1 MKVLKRGSKGK
12 AVERWQ
18 FFLRGLE
25 FYTGPTD
32 GDFGPLTEKAT
43 RLFQQAHVFGP
54 DLYEPGDENYCNGIV
69 GERTLGAA
77 MAIGFTPEVIIY
89 PAKDAKR
96 QEGPNWPA
104 RPDGRVLRPLNYQER
119 DKLFGRIV
127 WKPAATKK
135 NPERIIVTNNW
146 NAKHLEKRNI
156 PQLKRLAKMKPQ
168 GGFPKSGNVFVNKVI
183 CDSIVELF
191 GAIDEAGKLPQLIS
205 YGGLFAQ
212 RLCRGSE
219 TTLSNHAYATA
230 VDLNV
235 WWNMIGKRP
244 ALMGMKGC
252 LREIVPIMAELGWW
266 WGGWGWPKHYHRL
279 DGMHCE
285 PGSKLLKRL
294 GLL

>member
-1 MKVLKRGSKGK
+1 MKVLKRGAKGK

-18 FFLRGLE
+18 YFLRGLE
-25 FYTGPTD
+25 FYKGPAD

-43 RLFQQAHVFGP
+43 RLFQQALVFGP
-54 DLYEPGDENYCNGIV
+54 DLYEPGDENYCNGVV
-69 GERTLGAA
+69 GDRTMGAA

-89 PAKDAKR
+89 PPSDAKR
-96 QEGPNWPA
+96 EASPNWPA
-104 RPDGRVLRPLNYQER
+104 RPKSNILRPLNYLER
-119 DKLFGRIV
+119 DKLFGHIA
-127 WKPAATKK
+127 WKPAGTAK
-135 NPERIIVTNNW
+135 NPERIIVTNKW
-146 NAKHLEKRNI
+146 NAKHLCNTHI
-156 PQLKRLAKMKPQ
+156 PQLKKLAKLYPQ
-168 GGFPKSGNVFVNKVI
+168 GGFPKSGNVFVNKVVAV
-183 CDSIVELF
+183 SLLELF
-191 GAIDEAGKLPQLIS
+191 KAIDDAGLLPVLIT

-252 LREIVPIMAELGWW
+252 IREIAPILIELGWW

-279 DGMHCE
+279 DGMHIE
-285 PGSKLLKRL
+285 PGSKLIKRI
-294 GLL
+294 GA